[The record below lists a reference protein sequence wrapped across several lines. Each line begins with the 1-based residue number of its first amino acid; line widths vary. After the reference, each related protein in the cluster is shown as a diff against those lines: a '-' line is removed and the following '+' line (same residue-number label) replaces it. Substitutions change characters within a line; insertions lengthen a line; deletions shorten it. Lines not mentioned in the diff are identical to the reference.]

1 MPHTHA
7 PRLTRLTLGGLVA
20 VGALGACASP
30 DDTSTPLTVA
40 VSFFPVEEL
49 VRNVVGDAGDAIEIV
64 PIVPAGADAHEYE
77 PTPKQLDDLADADV
91 VVLLGGQ
98 LQPGVER
105 AVAELDRVTRV
116 DLLDS
121 VDLVDGDPHVW
132 LSPRLMADMA
142 RAVADAIAPLV
153 VDPAPIRANAAAYAD
168 ALVDLDAEFRAGLAG
183 CAEAVLVTAHDAF
196 GYLARD
202 YGLRA
207 APIAGISPSEEP
219 SAATLAEL
227 AELASAEGVTTIFF
241 EEALPDDLAATLAAE
256 VGAATAV
263 LDPIESPPADR
274 IDEGATYLSLMR
286 ANLSVLQT
294 GLGCG

>member
-1 MPHTHA
+1 MPPSHS
-7 PRLTRLTLGGLVA
+7 PRLTPLALCGLVA
-20 VGALGACASP
+20 AGALGACASP
-30 DDTSTPLTVA
+30 DDTSTRLTVA

-77 PTPKQLDDLADADV
+77 PTPKQLDDLADTDV

-105 AVAELDRVTRV
+105 AVAELDRATRV

-153 VDPAPIRANAAAYAD
+153 DDPAPIRANAAAYAD
-168 ALVDLDAEFRAGLAG
+168 ALADLDAEFRASLAG
-183 CAEAVLVTAHDAF
+183 CADAVLVTAHDAF

-256 VGAATAV
+256 VGATTAV
-263 LDPIESPPADR
+263 LDPVESPPADR
-274 IDEGATYLSLMR
+274 IDEGATSLSLMR
-286 ANLSVLQT
+286 ANLSALQT